1 MGPTKD
7 RPTTYTTYRMIRS
20 QTKKNGQVV
29 LDKFGSLTACCIVD
43 TKTKKMQ
50 VGFSFMSPCDQ
61 QILKRGRD
69 RAYGRCVSNP
79 IFIKVKKSKNKF
91 LVSEAIIE
99 YIKKASSKMYPE
111 DMLGIKRYNGKEEKN
126 MFRKWFDV
134 FLDNVLHG
142 DY

>member
-1 MGPTKD
+1 MGLIKD

-20 QTKKNGQVV
+20 QSEKNGKTV
-29 LDKFGSLTACCIVD
+29 LDTHGSLTACCVVD
-43 TKTKKMQ
+43 TEKKTMN

-69 RAYGRCVSNP
+69 RAYGRCVSAP
-79 IFIKVKKSKNKF
+79 IVMKVKKSKNKF
-91 LVSEAIIE
+91 LVSEAILG
-99 YIKKASSKMYPE
+99 YIKQAARRKYPE
-111 DMLGIKRYNGKEEKN
+111 DMLGINRYNGKEEKN

-134 FLDNVLHG
+134 FMDNILNG